1 MQEMKDELPLFTLPD
16 IDVMTY
22 TPEDILRFGMLK
34 KGFQSKLEEASFDL
48 VMDMSIPFHFNNIII
63 AWVSG
68 ARMRVGF
75 YHPDREAFYNFMLRH
90 KGEAPREDAYE
101 SLVNYLLS
109 FK

>member
-1 MQEMKDELPLFTLPD
+1 MSESYPQPRVF
-16 IDVMTY
+16 
-22 TPEDILRFGMLK
+22 
-34 KGFQSKLEEASFDL
+34 EE
-48 VMDMSIPFHFNNIII
+48 PFHFNNIII
-63 AWVSG
+63 AWMSG
-68 ARMRVGF
+68 ASMRVGF